1 MTPTGVPQHRNW
13 SSWMQFPF
21 LRRLI
26 HGKSLTAVWGKTS
39 LSRKAATC
47 VAVLS
52 IVGAGGAVHAGEEYV
67 PGPQDTL
74 KIRVYEWR
82 PSTGTAYEWAP
93 LTGDFVVSSAG
104 NLSLPI
110 IGTVSVA
117 GKTLE
122 QISETIGQ
130 RLQGEVGLQKRPSA
144 SVEISSYRPLF
155 VTGLVASPGKYNF
168 SPGLTVIQALSMA
181 GGIGSTDAN
190 VIGLQRDALSSR
202 GQMRELEAERL
213 GLVARQARVDAVLN
227 GATSVVFPQELV
239 SRAKDPRFSRMM
251 QEEQSLFETRERSM
265 MTEIDALN
273 RAKVLANNQIA
284 ALKEKGASLAK
295 QIDLASKDLDA
306 VNKLALRG
314 LTLSARQLGANQNVA
329 ELESRNLDVSLA
341 MLKTEQDLARVDQDI
356 ADVHNRYRVNAL
368 TEAAEL
374 RDRFASNGEKIRTA
388 RDLLRNL
395 ELRAPSA
402 MASLALENDPYTFL
416 MTINRVVNGSMQTL
430 VVSDNDPVMPGD
442 VLRVE
447 HREEPAATATDVS
460 SN

>member
-1 MTPTGVPQHRNW
+1 MRF
-13 SSWMQFPF
+13 SSICDWVKRQWFGSTSKDTLNSKVAACSAF
-21 LRRLI
+21 LAI
-26 HGKSLTAVWGKTS
+26 AI
-39 LSRKAATC
+39 A
-47 VAVLS
+47 
-52 IVGAGGAVHAGEEYV
+52 AGGAQAGEEYV

-82 PSTGTAYEWAP
+82 PSTMTAFEWAP
-93 LTGDFVVSSAG
+93 LSGEFVVSSAG

-110 IGTVSVA
+110 IGTVPVS

-130 RLQGEVGLQKRPSA
+130 RLQSEVGLQKRPSA

-155 VTGLVASPGKYNF
+155 VTGLVATPGKYNYN
-168 SPGLTVIQALSMA
+168 PGLTVIQALSMA

-213 GLVARQARVDAVLN
+213 GLLARQARVDAVLS
-227 GATSVVFPQELV
+227 GASSVTFPAELV
-239 SRAKDPRFSRMM
+239 SKAKDPRFSRMM
-251 QEEQSLFETRERSM
+251 EEEQSLFETRERSM

-284 ALKEKGASLAK
+284 ALKEKSASLAK
-295 QIDLASKDLDA
+295 QIELAGKDLNS
-306 VNKLALRG
+306 VNKLVSQG
-314 LTLSARQLGANQNVA
+314 LTVTARQLGANQNVA

-341 MLKTEQDLARVDQDI
+341 TLKTEQDLAKVDQDI

-374 RDRFASNGEKIRTA
+374 RDRFASNAEKAKTEREQ
-388 RDLLRNL
+388 LKNL
-395 ELRAPSA
+395 QIRAPSA
-402 MASLALENDPYTFL
+402 IASIAEEKDPFTFL
-416 MTINRVVNGSMQTL
+416 MTINRVVDGSMRTL
-430 VVSDNDPVMPGD
+430 VVNDNDPVLPGD
-442 VLRVE
+442 VIRVE
-447 HREEPAATATDVS
+447 QREEQSAAVSDVS